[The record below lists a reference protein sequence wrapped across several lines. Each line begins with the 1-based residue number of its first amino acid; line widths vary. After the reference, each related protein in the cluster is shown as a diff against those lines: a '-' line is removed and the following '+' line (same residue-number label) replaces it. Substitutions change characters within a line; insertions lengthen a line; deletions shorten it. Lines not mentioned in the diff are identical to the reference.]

1 MKAAR
6 KLGLGHKKAWQRPTL
21 PPSSGSTIGAAG
33 LNFRVRDGNGWNPCA
48 IVTRQ
53 YSSDSKKK
61 EEEERQ
67 SVSYRIA
74 APAVLNTSR
83 LPRQSVLRFRFAE
96 VQGKIWSSLTVN

>member
-53 YSSDSKKK
+53 NKLCS
-61 EEEERQ
+61 ERR
-67 SVSYRIA
+67 SERIRIDAIMCALFWRAIEAMKNMVKPHGKLVLVS
-74 APAVLNTSR
+74 
-83 LPRQSVLRFRFAE
+83 
-96 VQGKIWSSLTVN
+96 